1 VLDWTVVLYQ
11 YESSDFIFCGEVD
24 PHFGISQAYQ
34 GVAWQLFPARL
45 VPITIRRF
53 IDSSGSA
60 PGADISSYVVAFC
73 VAKTSQGNPC
83 RISWASEG
91 RDGWPFR
98 CWLLRVCSLFRQ
110 RSLITRHGSKGR
122 FRATQLL
129 HMQGVCCTALIT
141 VTFIDYNQL

>member
-1 VLDWTVVLYQ
+1 MNVGESSRIIAVVLCCPVLDWTVVLYQ

-60 PGADISSYVVAFC
+60 PGADISSYVGQ
-73 VAKTSQGNPC
+73 AKAGMDGPSAVGCCEFVPSLGN
-83 RISWASEG
+83 A
-91 RDGWPFR
+91 
-98 CWLLRVCSLFRQ
+98 
-110 RSLITRHGSKGR
+110 
-122 FRATQLL
+122 A
-129 HMQGVCCTALIT
+129 
-141 VTFIDYNQL
+141 